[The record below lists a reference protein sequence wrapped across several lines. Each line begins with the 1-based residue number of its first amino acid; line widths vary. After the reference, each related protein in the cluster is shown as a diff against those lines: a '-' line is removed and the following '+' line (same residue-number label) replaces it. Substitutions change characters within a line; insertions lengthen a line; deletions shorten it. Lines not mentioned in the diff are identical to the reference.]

1 MHGKRIEGTIAADYK
16 DKTPEVVEKGKNSSE
31 WRKQHE
37 KMISAI
43 REAKKNGPPINA
55 SEPTIEIKV
64 WPVWTNKGSEAIL
77 IFRNESRMVIKK
89 KIQCVTSLKTGSSL
103 HNVPKKIDR
112 IFGHG
117 ASAHLQLLLFIF
129 VFLPK

>member
-1 MHGKRIEGTIAADYK
+1 MYIVHGTWYHFNEVLIVKKNHLNPSILQFQVCQNLQNKKREVFDMHGKRIEGTIAADYK

-64 WPVWTNKGSEAIL
+64 
-77 IFRNESRMVIKK
+77 
-89 KIQCVTSLKTGSSL
+89 
-103 HNVPKKIDR
+103 
-112 IFGHG
+112 
-117 ASAHLQLLLFIF
+117 
-129 VFLPK
+129 

>member
-31 WRKQHE
+31 WRAQHE

-43 REAKKNGPPINA
+43 REAKKNAPPINA

-64 WPVWTNKGSEAIL
+64 
-77 IFRNESRMVIKK
+77 
-89 KIQCVTSLKTGSSL
+89 
-103 HNVPKKIDR
+103 
-112 IFGHG
+112 
-117 ASAHLQLLLFIF
+117 
-129 VFLPK
+129 

>member
-1 MHGKRIEGTIAADYK
+1 MSITYLVCIFNVQLHCIPSILLQFQVCQNLQNKKREVFDMHGKRIEGTIAADYK

-43 REAKKNGPPINA
+43 REAKKNAPPINA

-64 WPVWTNKGSEAIL
+64 
-77 IFRNESRMVIKK
+77 
-89 KIQCVTSLKTGSSL
+89 
-103 HNVPKKIDR
+103 
-112 IFGHG
+112 
-117 ASAHLQLLLFIF
+117 
-129 VFLPK
+129 

>member
-64 WPVWTNKGSEAIL
+64 WPVWT
-77 IFRNESRMVIKK
+77 KK
-89 KIQCVTSLKTGSSL
+89 DQK
-103 HNVPKKIDR
+103 
-112 IFGHG
+112 
-117 ASAHLQLLLFIF
+117 QL
-129 VFLPK
+129 